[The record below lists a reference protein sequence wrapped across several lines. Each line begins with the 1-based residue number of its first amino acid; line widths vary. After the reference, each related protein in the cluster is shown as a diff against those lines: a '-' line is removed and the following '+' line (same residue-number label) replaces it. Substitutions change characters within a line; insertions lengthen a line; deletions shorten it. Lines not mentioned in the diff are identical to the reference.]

1 MGVGPDAPV
10 PLGKKATNVRILAIW
25 KLGGACLLPDVLTKK
40 LSGVN
45 SFGGLPLARPG
56 LNS

>member
-1 MGVGPDAPV
+1 MPRV
-10 PLGKKATNVRILAIW
+10 PLGKKATSVRILAIW

-45 SFGGLPLARPG
+45 SFGSLPLARPG